1 MYFTKEDILKIQQAL
16 AQLGVKDS
24 ELQETS
30 LPKWN
35 DYITII
41 QDGKNKKVSV
51 QKFLNQFINESFINL
66 TAKYDTAYV
75 SIKEAI
81 KDIPITQRKKGLLIS
96 FIDIN
101 KEWRLYQFKGEL
113 SQFNNYTLWD
123 DVFNLEKYVINS
135 ILPDEEDITIT
146 DKDFNG
152 NSKLKLKD
160 KKYDPSTFSGMG
172 YKILRKN
179 IVRRVNDD
187 GTIDYINYLSANEF
201 SDSNTIYE
209 IRYDFDLNDKTIQL
223 LENCTLYYNGGSLNN
238 GTIIYSNTNLVGQ
251 ITNNNIIYEG
261 EYNSLDKT
269 FQDLLDKISSTNE
282 SLDSFKNYT
291 EDNFQNI
298 ENEISKTNNK
308 VSENENSINNTITKI
323 DTLTQTTNERF
334 TTNSSEHAELISDIE
349 KLQPKRGTTVQ
360 RPVLKNTDVG
370 SQYYDTDLQS
380 PIWWTGNSWK
390 GTLSNISISSDGYW
404 IINDKKTEYLAVPIE
419 PILSVSDDNKLQV
432 TYDKGQT
439 YKQLGNNP
447 VYTLFRVYDNKL
459 QTSVDLG
466 KTWKNSSDNIAA
478 QFRWINEAGTDS
490 VGRIQISRDLG
501 KTWEDLSTNFT
512 NNLCIKG
519 YVNTTE
525 ELPNNASLGD
535 IYMVGPTY
543 SSEDV
548 EHTNPIYRM
557 WVKQTSGWVDNGSF
571 GKTIVDTSSI
581 IDKSITKEKLAD
593 DVISQEFG
601 FEEKATVSQKALSNC
616 LFGVNKLGYGTV
628 YGTVDRNG
636 NPQIRE
642 TQDYIRTDYLPIN
655 GEKKIYIRH
664 CVINM
669 YFYTVAFYDENKTFI
684 SAPLNSD
691 IDTGTTT
698 FKDAELDIPENVKYV
713 IFTLRVGEN
722 TIIYFDYSISITIA
736 SLIADLE
743 QTKNKKISNNNLENL
758 SVSTDKLQNSSV
770 TPNKTT
776 FFEKGGK
783 NLFNPNDPNVLQG
796 KYLGRDN
803 IPLENSRYI
812 ITGYIPFKKEDKNLI
827 VSTNGR
833 PQDGGGYSFTYDK
846 DLNPIKGEKNGD
858 TQGIVTWQEGV
869 AYARFSIDT
878 DYGNKHQIEVGTV
891 ITTYED
897 YSDSYYLD
905 SKYLKNDKDLNTVKS
920 ILGTDSV
927 YLEDSTMNN
936 NTIYN
941 IPEFPYHMKKGNCIS
956 FTAQLSKLGTLLVG
970 NGYNQYRGL
979 WVKINSNQVQLY
991 SYETEA
997 TVIEEVS
1004 HNLNINNII
1013 NVAIQHTEQGQIHL
1027 VLGSIN
1033 GTFVH
1038 IFNTIKFETNY
1049 AVFAYCSG
1057 STITNFKLSATNSTF
1072 RYPLW
1077 MFGDSYFGV
1086 DNSRW
1091 IGQIKNYGYW
1101 NFLINGLAGQ
1111 NSTNALTDLQRALN
1125 FGTPK
1130 YLVWCLGMN
1139 DTDAYWESVYNKV
1152 RNICEVKGITLIL
1165 STIPTVPTRNKE
1177 NINQIVR
1184 ESGLKYIDFANA
1196 VGATSTGV
1204 WYDGCLSQD
1213 GVHPTALGAK
1223 LLSAKALTDCSEIM
1237 QYGVTV

>member
-16 AQLGVKDS
+16 SQLGVKDS

-35 DYITII
+35 DYITIV

-51 QKFLNQFINESFINL
+51 QKFLNQFVNESFINL

-75 SIKEAI
+75 NIKEAI
-81 KDIPITQRKKGLLIS
+81 KDVPITQRKKGLLIS

-101 KEWRLYQFKGEL
+101 KEWKLYQFKGEL

-135 ILPDEEDITIT
+135 LLPDEEDITSI

-152 NSKLKLKD
+152 NSKLKFKD

-172 YKILRKN
+172 HKILRKN

-209 IRYDFDLNDKTIQL
+209 IKYDFDLNGKEIQL
-223 LENCTLYYNGGSLNN
+223 LENCILYYNGGSLKNGSIAYNN
-238 GTIIYSNTNLVGQ
+238 TSLIGQ
-251 ITNNNIIYEG
+251 ITNYNINYKG
-261 EYNSLDKT
+261 EYKSLDKT
-269 FQDLLDKISSTNE
+269 FQDLLNKINNVKD
-282 SLDSFKNYT
+282 SLDSFKDHT
-291 EDNFQNI
+291 EDKFYSV
-298 ENEISKTNNK
+298 ESEI
-308 VSENENSINNTITKI
+308 SENENSINDTISKI
-323 DTLTQTTNERF
+323 DTLTQTTDEKF
-334 TTNSSEHAELISDIE
+334 ITNDTQHTDFINSIE
-349 KLQPKRGTTVQ
+349 KLQPKKGTTAQ
-360 RPVLKNTDVG
+360 RPILKSTDVG
-370 SQYYDTDLQS
+370 NQYYDTDIQS
-380 PIWWTGNSWK
+380 PIWWTGNAWK
-390 GTLSNISISSDGYW
+390 GTLSNISISNDGYW
-404 IINDKKTEYLAVPIE
+404 IINDKKTEYLAVPVE
-419 PILSVSDDNKLQV
+419 PILSISDDNKLQV

-439 YKQLGNNP
+439 QEQLGGNP

-466 KTWKNSSDNIAA
+466 KTWLNSSDNIAA

-490 VGRIQISRDLG
+490 IGRIQISRDLG
-501 KTWEDLSTNFT
+501 KTWEDLSINFT

-519 YVNTTE
+519 YVNTTDK
-525 ELPNNASLGD
+525 LPNDASLGD

-557 WVKQTSGWVDNGSF
+557 WVKQTSGWIDNGSF

-601 FEEKATVSQKALSNC
+601 FEEKVIVSQKALSNC
-616 LFGVNKLGYGTV
+616 LFGVNKLGYGTI

-636 NPQIRE
+636 KPQIRE
-642 TQDYIRTDYLPIN
+642 TQDYVRTDYLPIS
-655 GEKKIYIRH
+655 GEKKIYIKN
-664 CVINM
+664 CVINK
-669 YFYTVAFYDENKTFI
+669 YFFAVAFYDENKVFI

-691 IDTGTTT
+691 SDTESTN
-698 FKDAELDIPENVKYV
+698 FIDAEVDIPENAKYV
-713 IFTLRVGEN
+713 ILTLKVGEN
-722 TIIYFDYSISITIA
+722 TIIYFDYSIPVTVA

-743 QTKNKKISNNNLENL
+743 QLKNKKIDTSDLKN
-758 SVSTDKLQNSSV
+758 SSISSDKLQNKSV
-770 TPNKTT
+770 TPDKAT
-776 FFEKGGK
+776 FFKRGTK
-783 NLFNPNDPNVLQG
+783 NLFNPDDSNVLQNY
-796 KYLGRDN
+796 YLGRDN
-803 IPLENSRYI
+803 VPIANSNYI
-812 ITGYIPFKKEDKNLI
+812 VTGYIPFNREDKNLI
-827 VSTNGR
+827 VSTNER
-833 PQDGGGYSFTYDK
+833 MQDGGGYSFVYDK
-846 DLNPIKGEKNGD
+846 DKNPISGD
-858 TQGIVTWQEGV
+858 INSATGGIVTWQEGV
-869 AYARFSIDT
+869 AYARFSLTTI
-878 DYGNKHQIEVGTV
+878 YGDKHQVEVGTV
-891 ITTYED
+891 ITPYEEYD
-897 YSDSYYLD
+897 GSYYID
-905 SKYLKNDKDLNTVKS
+905 TKYLKDNENLNTIKS
-920 ILGTDSV
+920 ILGSDSISIG
-927 YLEDSTMNN
+927 DSIMNN

-956 FTAQLSKLGTLLVG
+956 FTAQLSKLSTLLIG

-979 WVKINSNQVQLY
+979 WLKINSSQVQLY

-1027 VLGSIN
+1027 VLGSVN

-1038 IFNTIKFETNY
+1038 TFSSIKFETNY

-1072 RYPLW
+1072 KYPLW

-1086 DNSRW
+1086 DDSRW

-1101 NFLINGLAGQ
+1101 NFLVNGLAGQ
-1111 NSTNALTDLQRALN
+1111 NSINALADLQRALN

-1139 DTDAYWESVYNKV
+1139 DTDANWKSVYNQV

-1165 STIPTVPTRNKE
+1165 STIPTVPTRDKE
-1177 NINQIVR
+1177 TINQIVR

-1204 WYDGCLSQD
+1204 WYDDCLSQD
-1213 GVHPTALGAK
+1213 GVHPTVLGAK

>member
-16 AQLGVKDS
+16 SQLGVKDS

-35 DYITII
+35 DYITIV
-41 QDGKNKKVSV
+41 QDNKNKKVSI
-51 QKFLNQFINESFINL
+51 QKFLNQFVNESFINL

-81 KDIPITQRKKGLLIS
+81 KDVPITQRKVGLLIS

-113 SQFNNYTLWD
+113 SQFNNYTLWN

-135 ILPDEEDITIT
+135 FIPDEEDITIT

-152 NSKLKLKD
+152 NSKLKFKD

-179 IVRRVNDD
+179 IVRRVNND
-187 GTIDYINYLSANEF
+187 GTIDYINYLSPNEF

-209 IRYDFDLNDKTIQL
+209 IKYDFDLNGKEIQL
-223 LENCTLYYNGGSLNN
+223 LENCTLYYNGGSLKN
-238 GTIIYSNTNLVGQ
+238 GSIVYNNTNLVGY
-251 ITNNNIIYEG
+251 ITDYNINYEG
-261 EYNSLDKT
+261 EYTSLDKT
-269 FQDLLDKISSTNE
+269 FQDLSDNITNTKE
-282 SLDSFKNYT
+282 SLDSFKDYT
-291 EDNFQNI
+291 EDKFYSV
-298 ENEISKTNNK
+298 ESEI
-308 VSENENSINNTITKI
+308 SENENSINDIISKI
-323 DTLTQTTNERF
+323 DTLTQTTDEKF
-334 TTNSSEHAELISDIE
+334 ITNDTQHTDFINSIE
-349 KLQPKRGTTVQ
+349 KLQPKKGTTAQ
-360 RPVLKNTDVG
+360 RPILKSTDVG
-370 SQYYDTDLQS
+370 NQYYDTDIQS

-419 PILSVSDDNKLQV
+419 PTLSISNDNKLQV

-439 YKQLGNNP
+439 YKQLGDNP

-466 KTWKNSSDNIAA
+466 KTWLNSSDNIAA

-490 VGRIQISRDLG
+490 VGRLQISRDLG

-548 EHTNPIYRM
+548 EHTNPSYRM
-557 WVKQTSGWVDNGSF
+557 WVKQTSGWIDNGSF

-601 FEEKATVSQKALSNC
+601 FEGKVTVSQKALSNC

-636 NPQIRE
+636 KPQIRE
-642 TQDYIRTDYLPIN
+642 TQDYIRTDYLPIS
-655 GEKKIYIRH
+655 GEKKMYIKN
-664 CVINM
+664 CVINK
-669 YFYTVAFYDENKTFI
+669 YFFAVAFYDENKVFI

-691 IDTGTTT
+691 SDTESTN
-698 FKDAELDIPENVKYV
+698 FIDAEVDIPENAKYV
-713 IFTLRVGEN
+713 ILTLKVGEN
-722 TIIYFDYSISITIA
+722 TVVYFNYSIPVTIA

-743 QTKNKKISNNNLENL
+743 QLKNKKIDTIDLKNA
-758 SVSTDKLQNSSV
+758 SVSTDKLQNNSV
-770 TPNKTT
+770 TPDKVT
-776 FFEKGGK
+776 FFKRGAK
-783 NLFNPNDPNVLQG
+783 NLFNPNDSDILQNY
-796 KYLGRDN
+796 YLGKDN
-803 IPLENSRYI
+803 VPIANSNYI
-812 ITGYIPFKKEDKNLI
+812 VTGYIPFNKEDKNLI

-833 PQDGGGYSFTYDK
+833 IQDGGGFSFIYDK
-846 DLNPIKGEKNGD
+846 DRNPIFGD
-858 TQGIVTWQEGV
+858 INSATGGIVTWQEGV
-869 AYARFSIDT
+869 AYARFSIT
-878 DYGNKHQIEVGTV
+878 TIYGDKHQIEVGTV
-891 ITTYED
+891 ITPYEEYD
-897 YSDSYYLD
+897 GSYYID
-905 SKYLKNDKDLNTVKS
+905 NKYLKDNENLNTIKS
-920 ILGTDSV
+920 ILGNDSISIGDSV
-927 YLEDSTMNN
+927 MNN

-956 FTAQLSKLGTLLVG
+956 FTAQLSKLGTLLIG

-979 WVKINSNQVQLY
+979 WLKINSSQVQLY

-1027 VLGSIN
+1027 VLGSVS
-1033 GTFVH
+1033 GTFIH
-1038 IFNTIKFETNY
+1038 TFNSIKFETNY

-1111 NSTNALTDLQRALN
+1111 NSINALADLQRALN

-1139 DTDAYWESVYNKV
+1139 DNNTDWENVFNQV
-1152 RNICEVKGITLIL
+1152 RNICKVKGITLIL

-1177 NINQIVR
+1177 TINQIVR

-1204 WYDGCLSQD
+1204 WYDDCLSQD
-1213 GVHPTALGAK
+1213 GVHPTVLGAK